1 MTTLTQS
8 GRTIVPHGEW
18 RLDPERSRLEW
29 KVEGA
34 KNHHG
39 HFGRFAGTVTPTRI
53 EGVVQAATVEA
64 DDPGLTAHLRSPDF
78 LGAEQ
83 NPEIRFTADEIEHAG
98 GDVFSVRGVV
108 TIGPVAQPVELSAR
122 ADETRR
128 VKATG
133 TVTIGDVSATVLVD
147 AELLAA

>member
-1 MTTLTQS
+1 MTITEST
-8 GRTIVPHGEW
+8 RTIVPHGEW
-18 RLDPERSRLEW
+18 RLDPTRSRLEW
-29 KVEGA
+29 KVEGD

-39 HFGRFAGTVTPTRI
+39 HFGGFEGTVTPNRI
-53 EGVVQAATVEA
+53 EGVVQASTVEA

-98 GDVFSVRGVV
+98 GDVFSIRGAI
-108 TIGPVAQPVELSAR
+108 TIGPVTQPVELSAR
-122 ADETRR
+122 ADETPR

-133 TVTIGDVSATVLVD
+133 TVEIGDVSATVLVD
-147 AELLAA
+147 AELVAA

>member
-1 MTTLTQS
+1 MTTITQS
-8 GRTIVPHGEW
+8 TPTIVPDGEW

-29 KVEGA
+29 KVEGD
-34 KNHHG
+34 KNHYG
-39 HFGRFAGTVTPTRI
+39 HFGAFEGTVTPNRI

-98 GDVFSVRGVV
+98 GDVFFVRGVV
-108 TIGPVAQPVELSAR
+108 TIGPVAQPVQLSAR
-122 ADETRR
+122 ADESPR

>member
-1 MTTLTQS
+1 MSITEHTRTL
-8 GRTIVPHGEW
+8 VPAGEW

-29 KVEGA
+29 RIEGE

-39 HFGRFAGTVTPTRI
+39 RFGAFKGTLTPTRI

-78 LGAEQ
+78 LGADQ
-83 NPEIRFTADEIEHAG
+83 HPQIRFTAEEIEHAG
-98 GDVFSVRGVV
+98 GDVFTIRGTVA
-108 TIGPVAQPVELSAR
+108 IGQASQPVELSAR
-122 ADETRR
+122 ADATPH
-128 VKATG
+128 VTATG
-133 TVTIGDVSATVLVD
+133 TVSVGDVHATVLVD